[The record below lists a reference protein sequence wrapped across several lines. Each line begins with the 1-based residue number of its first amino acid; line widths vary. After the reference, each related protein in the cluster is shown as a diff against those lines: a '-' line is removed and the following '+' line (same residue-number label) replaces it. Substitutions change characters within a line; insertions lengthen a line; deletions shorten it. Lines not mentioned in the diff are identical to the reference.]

1 VSTKYLIDMSAWARL
16 GSPFIEQSR
25 ADELADAMA
34 GGYIHACPPFLLE
47 LGMTARNHSDYEE
60 IMSLAGDAMPY
71 VGLDD
76 EIARSALA
84 IHDHLARTSHHRV
97 KLVDLLIAAAAA
109 RHDLTV
115 LHMDKHY
122 EIISERGGI
131 SFGQEWLAPAD
142 LFGGESGVQA

>member
-1 VSTKYLIDMSAWARL
+1 MDARTAVSTKYLIDMSAWARL

-25 ADELADAMA
+25 ADELA
-34 GGYIHACPPFLLE
+34 
-47 LGMTARNHSDYEE
+47 
-60 IMSLAGDAMPY
+60 GDAMPY
-71 VGLDD
+71 VGVDD

-109 RHDLTV
+109 RYDLTV

-142 LFGGESGVQA
+142 LFGGESGVHA